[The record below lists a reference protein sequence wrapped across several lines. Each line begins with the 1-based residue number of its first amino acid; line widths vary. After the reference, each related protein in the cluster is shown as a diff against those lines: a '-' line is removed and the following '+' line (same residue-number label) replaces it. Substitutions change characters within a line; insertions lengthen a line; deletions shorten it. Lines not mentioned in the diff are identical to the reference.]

1 MLVQK
6 VAPTKEDIESIF
18 STANAKGFMRIMG
31 DEDNDI
37 IYSMITSAF
46 TEANERTNRNL
57 VTATFELYLPSFR
70 NEIPLPKNPVQE
82 IVSVEYMDMDNNYVV
97 LESANYYIY
106 ENLGVDTLVFSS
118 HQSVPNHKKAVR
130 ITFKSGYKSTN
141 FPEDL
146 KSWIRV
152 KVSTLYEY
160 REEFI
165 VGASI
170 AKTTHVDS
178 VLSRYKIRT
187 FWWELEN

>member
-6 VAPTKEDIESIF
+6 VAPTKTDIESIF
-18 STANAKGFMRIMG
+18 SIADAKAFMRILG
-31 DEDNDI
+31 DDDNDI
-37 IYSMITSAF
+37 IYSMINSAF
-46 TEANERTNRNL
+46 TEANDRTNRNL
-57 VTATFELYLPSFR
+57 VTATFELYLSCFK
-70 NEIPLPKNPVQE
+70 NEITLPKNPIQE

-106 ENLGVDTLVFSS
+106 EKDGVDHLVFTSFTAT
-118 HQSVPNHKKAVR
+118 PAHKKAVR
-130 ITFKSGYKSTN
+130 ITFKSGYVSTE

-170 AKTTHVDS
+170 SKTSHVDS
-178 VLSRYKIRT
+178 VISRYKIRT
-187 FWWELEN
+187 F

>member
-6 VAPTKEDIESIF
+6 VVPIQEDIEAIF
-18 STANAKGFMRIMG
+18 STSDAKSFMRIIG

-37 IYSMITSAF
+37 VYSMINSAF
-46 TEANERTNRNL
+46 TEADDRTNRNL

-70 NEIPLPKNPVQE
+70 NEITLPKNPIQE

-97 LESANYYIY
+97 LESTNYYIY
-106 ENLGVDTLVFSS
+106 EKDGVDHLVFTSFTAT
-118 HQSVPNHKKAVR
+118 PAHKKAVR
-130 ITFKSGYKSTN
+130 ITFKSGYKTAE

-160 REEFI
+160 REEFVVGTI
-165 VGASI
+165 VS
-170 AKTTHVDS
+170 KTTHVDS
-178 VLSRYKIRT
+178 VLSRYKIRS
-187 FWWELEN
+187 F